1 MRPKT
6 GDRSSVPGPRSVLF
20 LTPAA
25 FSLLI
30 VVMAREATARK
41 VVGSQEEK
49 KLEEPGFAGG
59 GPPSPPIVSDEPII
73 SNARL
78 GLLMFLAAEAMF
90 FAGLIG
96 AFLVFRLGSTAWPP
110 PFQPRLPVVVTGI
123 NTVILLLS
131 GVTMHLALRAIRAG
145 RLSGL
150 LKWLGVTPILGA
162 IFLGVQGYEWV
173 RLVQFGLTMSSGIY
187 GATFYTLI
195 GCHGLHV
202 LGAVIWLVV
211 VLMQAR
217 RGRFTVRSHTGVEIC
232 GMYWTFVVA
241 LWPIL
246 YGLVYL
252 Y

>member
-1 MRPKT
+1 
-6 GDRSSVPGPRSVLF
+6 
-20 LTPAA
+20 
-25 FSLLI
+25 
-30 VVMAREATARK
+30 MARGSTARK
-41 VVGSQEEK
+41 VVGAQAGKELK
-49 KLEEPGFAGG
+49 VPGFGG
-59 GPPSPPIVSDEPII
+59 GAPPSPPTLSEEPVV

-78 GLLMFLAAEAMF
+78 GLLMFLGAETMF

-96 AFLVFRLGSTAWPP
+96 AFVVFRLGSTTWPP
-110 PFQPRLPVVVTGI
+110 PFQPRLPVAVTGI

-131 GVTMHLALRAIRAG
+131 GITMRLALRAIRAN

-150 LKWLGVTPILGA
+150 MRYLLMTL
-162 IFLGVQGYEWV
+162 FLGGLFLAIQGYEWA
-173 RLVQFGLTMSSGIY
+173 RLVHFGLTMSSGVY

-202 LGAVIWLVV
+202 LGAVLWLMIVGM
-211 VLMQAR
+211 LAR
-217 RGRFTVRSHTGVEIC
+217 RGRFTPQRHTGVELC

-241 LWPIL
+241 LWPVL

>member
-1 MRPKT
+1 
-6 GDRSSVPGPRSVLF
+6 
-20 LTPAA
+20 
-25 FSLLI
+25 
-30 VVMAREATARK
+30 MARESTARR
-41 VVGSQEEK
+41 VVEPQAIEKTEEAVV
-49 KLEEPGFAGG
+49 PSYSGG
-59 GPPSPPIVSDEPII
+59 GPPSPPTSTEVEPIV

-78 GLLMFLAAEAMF
+78 AILMFLAAEAMF

-96 AFLVFRLGSTAWPP
+96 SFIVFRLSNTTWPP
-110 PFQPRLPVVVTGI
+110 PFQPRLPVAVTGV

-131 GVTMHLALRAIRAG
+131 GVTMQLALRAIRNG
-145 RLSGL
+145 SLSGL
-150 LKWLGVTPILGA
+150 LKFLLTTALLGGL
-162 IFLGVQGYEWV
+162 FLGIQAYEWI
-173 RLVQFGLTMSSGIY
+173 RLVQFGLKISSGIY

-202 LGAVIWLVV
+202 FGAVIWLGV
-211 VLMQAR
+211 VLVQAR
-217 RGRFTVRSHTGVEIC
+217 HGRFTIHSHTGVELC

>member
-1 MRPKT
+1 
-6 GDRSSVPGPRSVLF
+6 
-20 LTPAA
+20 
-25 FSLLI
+25 
-30 VVMAREATARK
+30 MAKEATARK
-41 VVGSQEEK
+41 VVDSQEEK
-49 KLEEPGFAGG
+49 KLKAPSFAGG
-59 GPPSPPIVSDEPII
+59 GPPSPPTVSDEPVI

-78 GLLMFLAAEAMF
+78 GLLMFLAAETMF

-110 PFQPRLPVVVTGI
+110 PFQPRLPVVVTGV

-145 RLSGL
+145 RLGGL
-150 LKWLGVTPILGA
+150 EGYLLGTVLLGGL
-162 IFLGVQGYEWV
+162 FLSIQGYEWV
-173 RLVQFGLTMSSGIY
+173 RLIQFGLTVSSGIY

-202 LGAVIWLVV
+202 FGAVIWLVV
-211 VLMQAR
+211 VLQQAR
-217 RGRFTVRSHTGVEIC
+217 RGRFTARSHTGVEIC

>member
-1 MRPKT
+1 
-6 GDRSSVPGPRSVLF
+6 
-20 LTPAA
+20 
-25 FSLLI
+25 
-30 VVMAREATARK
+30 MAQESTARK
-41 VVGSQEEK
+41 VVGAVEELK
-49 KLEEPGFAGG
+49 VPGFGGG
-59 GPPSPPIVSDEPII
+59 GPPSPPSLSQEPVV

-78 GLLMFLAAEAMF
+78 GLLMFLGAETMF

-96 AFLVFRLGSTAWPP
+96 AFLVFRLGSTTWPP
-110 PFQPRLPVVVTGI
+110 PFQPRLPVAVTGI

-131 GVTMHLALRAIRAG
+131 GITMHLALRAIRAN

-150 LKWLGVTPILGA
+150 MRYLLMTL
-162 IFLGVQGYEWV
+162 FLGGLFLAIQGYEWA
-173 RLVQFGLTMSSGIY
+173 RLVHFGLTMSSGVY

-202 LGAVIWLVV
+202 LGAVLWLMIVGM
-211 VLMQAR
+211 LAR
-217 RGRFTVRSHTGVEIC
+217 RGRFTPQRHTGVELC